1 MEYKDI
7 VSYVLSK
14 LEIKDIITCSLTSKL
29 LKEVCDM
36 QYYRLLN
43 NDYGNILEKIFIK
56 KSFKQTY
63 IDCYELDIFRIK
75 YNVTDNL
82 VHFFSID
89 GLELAFKKITKLPE
103 LIGQLV
109 NLQKLLLYN
118 NQITVL
124 PESIDQLVNLQK
136 LSLSDN
142 QITVLPESIGQ
153 LVNLQRLWLNNNQI
167 TVLPESI
174 GQLINCEIIK

>member
-82 VHFFSID
+82 VNFFSID
-89 GLELAFKKITKLPE
+89 GLSLLFKQITK
-103 LIGQLV
+103 
-109 NLQKLLLYN
+109 
-118 NQITVL
+118 
-124 PESIDQLVNLQK
+124 
-136 LSLSDN
+136 
-142 QITVLPESIGQ
+142 LPESIGQ
-153 LVNLQRLWLNNNQI
+153 LVNLQILLLDNNQITMLPESIGQLSNLQELWLGDNQI

-174 GQLINCEIIK
+174 WQLVNCEIYK